1 MFAGQMKSI
10 GYQCAASDGWA
21 FLFAFGVSCF
31 ISSLK
36 DLFQQLLIEYSSCA
50 RKCSGG
56 QEIDQRWEAP
66 FPSLC
71 SRGSHSSVGLRR
83 GLDIHSSVTS
93 HSLLNPASWPVFS
106 LSLISGFEE
115 GRGWLYLEES
125 WEASLRR

>member
-21 FLFAFGVSCF
+21 FLFAFGVSPF

-66 FPSLC
+66 FLSLC
-71 SRGSHSSVGLRR
+71 SRGSPSSVGLRC

-93 HSLLNPASWPVFS
+93 HSLLNPAPCLYPHCHSFQASKKGVVGYTWKSP
-106 LSLISGFEE
+106 
-115 GRGWLYLEES
+115 GRLL
-125 WEASLRR
+125 